1 MKDTVDSRA
10 VKIAA
15 KIMQADGLCRH
26 DSVEKCRRVYVD
38 EATCERCIRAWLISK
53 AKKELGW
60 EAAYGID
67 EMCADSW
74 NWQQKNPDGY
84 GE

>member
-15 KIMQADGLCRH
+15 KIMQADGL
-26 DSVEKCRRVYVD
+26 SVEKCRRVYVD

-53 AKKELGW
+53 AKKELKK
-60 EAAYGID
+60 EAT
-67 EMCADSW
+67 
-74 NWQQKNPDGY
+74 P
-84 GE
+84 